1 MTSVKVPIRPPAL
14 KVKLP
19 PPPLVCLDTVRLATA
34 WLVKAQPP
42 LAPGVVR
49 VTLPLLLQPPLELKP
64 ALANS
69 LTVTVAGTLTVKAV
83 VVTPPVGM
91 TKVKVPIPPPA
102 LKVKLP
108 PPPLVCLDTVR
119 LATAWLVK
127 AQLVL
132 TRTIAVT
139 LVPPP
144 FCNGPSG
151 GGGGGSAQPPLELKP
166 ALANSLTVTVAGTL
180 TVKAVVVTPPV
191 GMTSVKV
198 PIPPPALKV
207 KLPPPPLVCLDTVRL
222 ATAWMVKAQLPLDP
236 AVLRVTL
243 PLLLQPPLELKPA
256 LANSLTVTVA
266 GTLTVKAV
274 ALPMS
279 VGMTSVKVPIP
290 PPALKVKLPPPPL
303 VCLDT
308 VRLATAWLVKAQL
321 VLTRTI
327 AVTLVPPPFCNGPSG
342 GGGGGSAQPP
352 LELKPALANS

>member
-1 MTSVKVPIRPPAL
+1 MTS
-14 KVKLP
+14 
-19 PPPLVCLDTVRLATA
+19 
-34 WLVKAQPP
+34 
-42 LAPGVVR
+42 
-49 VTLPLLLQPPLELKP
+49 
-64 ALANS
+64 
-69 LTVTVAGTLTVKAV
+69 
-83 VVTPPVGM
+83 
-91 TKVKVPIPPPA
+91 VKVPIPPPA

-127 AQLVL
+127 AQLPLDPAVL
-132 TRTIAVT
+132 RVT
-139 LVPPP
+139 LPLLL
-144 FCNGPSG
+144 
-151 GGGGGSAQPPLELKP
+151 QPPLELKP

-222 ATAWMVKAQLPLDP
+222 ATAWLVKAQLPLDPAVLRAKQRRLLQPPLELKPALANSLTVTVAGTLAMKAVVVTPPVGMTSVKVPIPPPALKVKLPPPPLVCLDTVRLATAWLVKAQLPLDP

-274 ALPMS
+274 ALPPP

-321 VLTRTI
+321 PLALGVANAVLEPVRPT
-327 AVTLVPPPFCNGPSG
+327 G
-342 GGGGGSAQPP
+342 
-352 LELKPALANS
+352 ELQAALA

>member
-1 MTSVKVPIRPPAL
+1 MKPDAVTA
-14 KVKLP
+14 
-19 PPPLVCLDTVRLATA
+19 ATA
-34 WLVKAQPP
+34 WLVKAQLP
-42 LAPGVVR
+42 LDPAVLR
-49 VTLPLLLQPPLELKP
+49 VTLPPGQPPLELKP

-91 TKVKVPIPPPA
+91 TSVKVPIPPPA

-207 KLPPPPLVCLDTVRL
+207 KLPPPLLVCLDTVRL
-222 ATAWMVKAQLPLDP
+222 ATAWLVKAQLPLDP

-266 GTLTVKAV
+266 RTSTRLTSSHS
-274 ALPMS
+274 L
-279 VGMTSVKVPIP
+279 
-290 PPALKVKLPPPPL
+290 
-303 VCLDT
+303 
-308 VRLATAWLVKAQL
+308 TA
-321 VLTRTI
+321 
-327 AVTLVPPPFCNGPSG
+327 
-342 GGGGGSAQPP
+342 
-352 LELKPALANS
+352 

>member
-1 MTSVKVPIRPPAL
+1 MTSVKVPIPPPAL

-34 WLVKAQPP
+34 WLVKAQLPLDPAVLRVTLPLLLQPP
-42 LAPGVVR
+42 LELKPALANSLTVTVAGTLAMKAVVVTPPVGMTSVKVPIPPPALKVKLPPPPLVCLDTERLATAWLVKAQLPLDPAVLR

-83 VVTPPVGM
+83 VVTPPALFRS
-91 TKVKVPIPPPA
+91 VKVPIPPPA

-127 AQLVL
+127 AQLPLDPAVL
-132 TRTIAVT
+132 RVT
-139 LVPPP
+139 LPLLL
-144 FCNGPSG
+144 
-151 GGGGGSAQPPLELKP
+151 QPPLELKP

-207 KLPPPPLVCLDTVRL
+207 KLPPPPLV
-222 ATAWMVKAQLPLDP
+222 
-236 AVLRVTL
+236 
-243 PLLLQPPLELKPA
+243 
-256 LANSLTVTVA
+256 
-266 GTLTVKAV
+266 
-274 ALPMS
+274 
-279 VGMTSVKVPIP
+279 
-290 PPALKVKLPPPPL
+290 
-303 VCLDT
+303 
-308 VRLATAWLVKAQL
+308 
-321 VLTRTI
+321 
-327 AVTLVPPPFCNGPSG
+327 
-342 GGGGGSAQPP
+342 
-352 LELKPALANS
+352 